1 MTDTLNIVCPHCQR
15 LNRVP
20 RQRLGDQPNC
30 GACKQP
36 LLNGQVTELTDTSLN
51 GVINRSDLPVLVD
64 FWASWCGPCKMM
76 APEFKKAA
84 GQWANQVVF
93 AKLNTEQAEASA
105 ARFGIRSIPTLIL
118 FRQGKEIA
126 RQSGAL
132 SAAQLSA
139 WLQQQL

>member
-1 MTDTLNIVCPHCQR
+1 MTDTLNIVCPHCHK

-20 RQRLGDQPNC
+20 HQRLGDKPNC
-30 GACKQP
+30 GACKHP
-36 LLNGQVTELTDTSLN
+36 LLGGQVTDLNDTSLP
-51 GVINRSDLPVLVD
+51 GFVSRSDLPVVVD

-84 GQWANQVVF
+84 GQWANRIVF
-93 AKLNTEQAEASA
+93 TKLNTEQAQASA
-105 ARFGIRSIPTLIL
+105 ARYGIRSIPTLIL
-118 FRQGKEIA
+118 FRHGKEVA

-132 SAAQLSA
+132 SAAQLNA

>member
-1 MTDTLNIVCPHCQR
+1 MTDTLNITCPNCHK

-20 RQRLGDQPNC
+20 RQRLDDGPNC
-30 GACKQP
+30 GACKKP
-36 LLNGQVTELTDTSLN
+36 LLNGQVTDLNDTSLAN
-51 GVINRSDLPVLVD
+51 TINRSDLPVIVD

-84 GQWANQVVF
+84 GQWATRVVF
-93 AKLNTEQAEASA
+93 TKVNTEQAQASA
-105 ARFGIRSIPTLIL
+105 SRYGIRSIPTLIL

-132 SAAQLSA
+132 SAAQLNA
-139 WLQQQL
+139 WLQQHI